1 MKVLRYFLPAVIAAL
16 LMSTNGY
23 ASIWNSSSSSLS
35 LSSDSSD
42 CSSSSQSSSCSSW
55 SSFTTCSCSDSSTSY
70 SSCSSCESSSSVS
83 CSSDSSTSSSSSS
96 CPVSSSSSSSS
107 SYPIS
112 VSSSSS
118 DEPEQPTCR
127 IRYNNLRDDL
137 IGSFG
142 IKSGCGKDFGVI
154 SFNAGG
160 TLVTQDSIDLGQ
172 ANPPAFTK
180 GTQNSVGTGYWKK
193 IRKHHYRFFYTKV
206 VSVYKS
212 KSTLFPNCPKF
223 RIRVEG
229 DLVLNRDNKCFDVC
243 AKLTRWELCDLAC
256 NKLPYSCDE
265 HDISHGP
272 FHIKFEGKRV
282 DFLE

>member
-1 MKVLRYFLPAVIAAL
+1 MKVLRYFLPAAIAAL
-16 LMSTNGY
+16 LMSTTGY
-23 ASIWNSSSSSLS
+23 ASIWNSSSSSSSLS

-55 SSFTTCSCSDSSTSY
+55 SSFTTCSCSDSSSSY

-96 CPVSSSSSSSS
+96 
-107 SYPIS
+107 YPIS
-112 VSSSSS
+112 ISSSSS

-172 ANPPAFTK
+172 ANPPPLQKARKIVLEQATGKKLESTTTGFS
-180 GTQNSVGTGYWKK
+180 TQK
-193 IRKHHYRFFYTKV
+193 
-206 VSVYKS
+206 
-212 KSTLFPNCPKF
+212 
-223 RIRVEG
+223 
-229 DLVLNRDNKCFDVC
+229 
-243 AKLTRWELCDLAC
+243 
-256 NKLPYSCDE
+256 
-265 HDISHGP
+265 
-272 FHIKFEGKRV
+272 
-282 DFLE
+282 